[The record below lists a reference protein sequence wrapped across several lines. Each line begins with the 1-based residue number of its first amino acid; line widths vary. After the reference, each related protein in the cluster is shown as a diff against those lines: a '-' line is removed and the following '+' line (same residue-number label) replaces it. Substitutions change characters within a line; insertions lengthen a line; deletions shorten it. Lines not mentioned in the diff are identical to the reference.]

1 MRPAEVRK
9 TRLIFAAPCLERMTA
24 ERFTQAPCLELAQ
37 SRDEPQIP
45 AEQFSQNGGAGCPRK
60 ARAGCSGAC
69 WSPGGRRLRDYLQRG
84 AMAVSHPVPMLPVLA
99 TVALGNKMAGG
110 TRGGL
115 NLLFIREPR
124 GRA

>member
-1 MRPAEVRK
+1 
-9 TRLIFAAPCLERMTA
+9 
-24 ERFTQAPCLELAQ
+24 
-37 SRDEPQIP
+37 
-45 AEQFSQNGGAGCPRK
+45 
-60 ARAGCSGAC
+60 
-69 WSPGGRRLRDYLQRG
+69 
-84 AMAVSHPVPMLPVLA
+84 MLPVLA